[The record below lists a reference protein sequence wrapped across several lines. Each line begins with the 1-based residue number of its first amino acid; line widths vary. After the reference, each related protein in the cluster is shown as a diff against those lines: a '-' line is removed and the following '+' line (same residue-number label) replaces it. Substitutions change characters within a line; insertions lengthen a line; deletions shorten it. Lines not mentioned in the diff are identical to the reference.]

1 MAARRLV
8 KCTATGQLHRL
19 WGPAILLALLA
30 GCAQP
35 QKSDAA
41 RPGSPQAAK
50 KAPSDQTPTPAVAP
64 GRPTPS
70 ATRRQAAPTP
80 APDKP
85 APPTPLD
92 RKSATGK
99 APDRGVERPAAPAQ
113 PAAAAQPGVDEL
125 AKKEGCGA
133 PDDQKTELTPPP
145 PDQPQ
150 PKFVCAQTKVIAE
163 PVWQGKT
170 AEFSFAIR
178 NEGQAPLAIRVKP
191 T

>member
-1 MAARRLV
+1 MAARPLV
-8 KCTATGQLHRL
+8 RCTPTGQLHWL
-19 WGPAILLALLA
+19 WGPAVLLALLA

-41 RPGSPQAAK
+41 KPGTPQAAK
-50 KAPSDQTPTPAVAP
+50 KAPSDQAPTPAVAP

-70 ATRRQAAPTP
+70 AARSQAAPTP

-85 APPTPLD
+85 APPALLD
-92 RKSATGK
+92 RKSGTAK
-99 APDRGVERPAAPAQ
+99 APDREVERPSTAGQ
-113 PAAAAQPGVDEL
+113 PAATALPVVDEP

-133 PDDQKTELTPPP
+133 PDDQKAKLTPPP

-150 PKFVCAQTKVIAE
+150 PKFVCAQTRVIAE

-170 AEFSFAIR
+170 VEFSFAIS